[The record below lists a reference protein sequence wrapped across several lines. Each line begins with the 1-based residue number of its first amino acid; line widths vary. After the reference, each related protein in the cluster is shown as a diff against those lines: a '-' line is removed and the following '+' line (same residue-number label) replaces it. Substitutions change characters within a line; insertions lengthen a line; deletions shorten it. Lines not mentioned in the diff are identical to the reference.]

1 MLNLDV
7 NLMKKQYL
15 SLIRICATTLCGF
28 SFAAFVV
35 ASPSLADPNQPF
47 NSLDS
52 DHTSIYDTDGSGF
65 NPMDLI
71 LKAQQVGT
79 NKDDQE
85 IDDGINSAA
94 AELNAK
100 RKSQQ
105 KQVSGTSLIKSDDS
119 ANK

>member
-1 MLNLDV
+1 
-7 NLMKKQYL
+7 
-15 SLIRICATTLCGF
+15 
-28 SFAAFVV
+28 
-35 ASPSLADPNQPF
+35 
-47 NSLDS
+47 
-52 DHTSIYDTDGSGF
+52 
-65 NPMDLI
+65 MDLI